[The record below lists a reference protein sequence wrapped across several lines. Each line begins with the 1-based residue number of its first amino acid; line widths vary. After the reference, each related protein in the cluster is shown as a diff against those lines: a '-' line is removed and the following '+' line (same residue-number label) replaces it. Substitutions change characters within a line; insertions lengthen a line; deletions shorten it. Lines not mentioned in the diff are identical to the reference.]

1 MQKQH
6 GFGRGG
12 QRDQLVFDNCVGQN
26 KNNMVLRMLILLV
39 KKKICLK
46 ATAIFLVRGH
56 TKNDADRAYNLL
68 KLLYRKQ
75 NIYTPEDLWGALNDQ
90 EKCNCVMVSSDIFKD
105 WKSMED
111 KYLSEIKDVTKNHIF
126 LWMLLTLTLCTIQE
140 YDGQPVEK
148 QSLVKKTAP
157 TDWYEGFV
165 DSLDTLPRPGI
176 QDIKWVELYTKY
188 AKLIPE
194 EKR

>member
-1 MQKQH
+1 LEGVVKEIN
-6 GFGRGG
+6 
-12 QRDQLVFDNCVGQN
+12 LVFDNCVGQN

-39 KKKICLK
+39 KKKICFR

-75 NIYTPEDLWGALNDQ
+75 NVFTPEDLWGALNDQ

-126 LWMLLTLTLCTIQE
+126 IVDATASDTMSIQE

-148 QSLVKKTAP
+148 QTIVKKTAP
-157 TDWYEGFV
+157 TNWSSGSQFLYLHARFLCLHAL
-165 DSLDTLPRPGI
+165 SKNTGI
-176 QDIKWVELYTKY
+176 IYLAHQQVINFLH
-188 AKLIPE
+188 
-194 EKR
+194 